1 MNSTKS
7 LEVVVKKEIK
17 IEEDQACALKELRFR
32 KESFSLI
39 MGDADDLDRLPEGID
54 SLIDDTQDIDFAGSG
69 GHQGNF
75 PKDEWT
81 YSDELNK
88 LADDFMMQRDRGLSM
103 DMIASLIYDDYNDDA
118 ALHSLKRNLAEGKP
132 VTRSIAKRF
141 RESSPVRETSR
152 RQIQVKPE
160 TNDIKAEE
168 KNRYGRLSGANP
180 NQTSCQPSTNPTE
193 KENGSKASVKRIG
206 IYTCEERKARIARFH
221 AKRKRRIWRKRI
233 KYDCRKKLAECR
245 PRIKG
250 RFVRRKEFENEE
262 DWFKDG
268 ISSDE
273 ASAESQGTQASR
285 YITNYVTMGSCTH
298 RPIHVIEA
306 AC

>member
-160 TNDIKAEE
+160 TNDTEAE
-168 KNRYGRLSGANP
+168 KTRDGRLAGANS
-180 NQTSCQPSTNPTE
+180 NQATCQPSNELTE
-193 KENGSKASVKRIG
+193 KENGSKANVKRIG

-233 KYDCRKKLAECR
+233 KYDCRKKLAESR

-250 RFVRRKEFENEE
+250 RFVRRKEVEHEE
-262 DWFKDG
+262 DLFEDD
-268 ISSDE
+268 ILSDE
-273 ASAESQGTQASR
+273 ASAESQGTQAST
-285 YITNYVTMGSCTH
+285 YITNYVTMDSCTH
-298 RPIHVIEA
+298 RPIHAIEA